1 MSQPASTANLTDKNN
16 FREFVSLRHF
26 FFDIWHT
33 SITSQSKSDIIS
45 IVLRKNHGVTL
56 LAQQLGLI
64 RCLDTE
70 SYDQG
75 FELYHGTSL
84 LDWLVQNNNSGQVFI
99 KSQVLMALGTVNALD
114 DQKSLD
120 LLNQLLREK
129 IFSEQKWKG
138 TTSFFLF
145 VDSMY

>member
-16 FREFVSLRHF
+16 FRQFVSLRHF
-26 FFDIWHT
+26 FFYIWHT
-33 SITSQSKSDIIS
+33 SITSQRKSDIIS
-45 IVLRKNHGVTL
+45 IVLRKNHNVTL

-138 TTSFFLF
+138 TTSFFLS
-145 VDSMY
+145 VESMY

>member
-1 MSQPASTANLTDKNN
+1 MSQSAFTANLTDKNN

-26 FFDIWHT
+26 FFYIWHT

-45 IVLRKNHGVTL
+45 IVLRKNLDVTL

-64 RCLDTE
+64 SCLNTG

-75 FELYHGTSL
+75 FGLYHGTYL
-84 LDWLVQNNNSGQVFI
+84 LDWLVQNNNSGQTFI
-99 KSQVLMALGTVNALD
+99 KSQVLMALKTVKALD
-114 DQKSLD
+114 DQKSLN

-138 TTSFFLF
+138 TTSFFLS
-145 VDSMY
+145 VNSMH